1 MGVEVEVR
9 VQLVVMFGMWV
20 GRWVGEKKYS
30 IYLKLKLELS
40 MAILKHARE
49 EGRGHLA

>member
-30 IYLKLKLELS
+30 IYLKLELS